1 MLGNDVKVG
10 AGAVVVH
17 SVAPGSTVVGIPGRV
32 VRTRSEAIGVLD
44 HDRVAASAETEPADL
59 EQVADRIRELEALIR
74 LLLEERVGQ
83 GRG

>member
-1 MLGNDVKVG
+1 VVK
-10 AGAVVVH
+10 
-17 SVAPGSTVVGIPGRV
+17 
-32 VRTRSEAIGVLD
+32 TRSEAMGVLE
-44 HDRVAASAETEPADL
+44 HGRVAASGETEPADL